1 MIRKHLP
8 SIVYLT
14 LLIAAA
20 LPVGAITGSARAPL
34 WLTIT
39 LIAVTSIAI
48 AVGVD
53 PLARLVLRRMDDRA
67 MVRRSPRPPDGP
79 R

>member
-8 SIVYLT
+8 STVYIV
-14 LLIAAA
+14 LLVAAA
-20 LPVGAITGSARAPL
+20 LPFGFLVGAIHMPPA
-34 WLTIT
+34 LTVMLIVIT
-39 LIAVTSIAI
+39 SLVI

-53 PLARLVLRRMDDRA
+53 PLARVILRWFDDRA
-67 MVRRSPRPPDGP
+67 LVREYTRRGP

>member
-14 LLIAAA
+14 LLVAAA
-20 LPVGAITGSARAPL
+20 LPVGAITGSANAPL

-39 LIAVTSIAI
+39 LIVITSIAI
-48 AVGVD
+48 AVGID
-53 PLARLVLRRMDDRA
+53 PLTRLILRWFDDRA
-67 MVRRSPRPPDGP
+67 LVREYTRRGP
-79 R
+79 Q

>member
-14 LLIAAA
+14 LLIAVA
-20 LPVGAITGSARAPL
+20 LPFGFLVGATHMPPV
-34 WLTIT
+34 LTVT
-39 LIAVTSIAI
+39 LIVVASLVI

-53 PLARLVLRRMDDRA
+53 PLARLILRWFDDRA
-67 MVRRSPRPPDGP
+67 LVREHTRRGP

>member
-8 SIVYLT
+8 SIVYIA
-14 LLIAAA
+14 LLVAAA
-20 LPVGAITGSARAPL
+20 LPFGFLVGATHMPPV
-34 WLTIT
+34 LTVT
-39 LIAVTSIAI
+39 LIVVASLVI

-53 PLARLVLRRMDDRA
+53 PLARLILRWFDDRA
-67 MVRRSPRPPDGP
+67 LVREHTRRGP